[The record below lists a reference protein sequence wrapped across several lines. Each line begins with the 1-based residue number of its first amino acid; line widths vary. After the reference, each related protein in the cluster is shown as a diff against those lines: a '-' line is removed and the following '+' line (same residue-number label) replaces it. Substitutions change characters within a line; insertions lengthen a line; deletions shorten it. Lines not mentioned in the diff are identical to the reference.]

1 MCLCVH
7 YHEGPAYKPIWSPY
21 RKITNLINSKDFDPC
36 GRYTVEEDMEIINFI
51 SKNNLHGRVLGIK
64 MYKWAAVSF

>member
-1 MCLCVH
+1 M
-7 YHEGPAYKPIWSPY
+7 I
-21 RKITNLINSKDFDPC
+21 PC

-64 MYKWAAVSF
+64 MYKWAAVSFLKPKKNEIDWIDYFSERGWHRGR